1 VIRPDAGSTPA
12 RLRAFPIGTTVAELS
27 LANERRLDMYARIGI
42 AALAMGA
49 VAMLGCERK
58 ERVNKEGE
66 REVQVS
72 PARPAEPSPARP
84 EKSVK
89 KSVSSASAV
98 SSIVEARCDRESR
111 CENMGANKKYKSWQ
125 QCKQEIATKSNDKIG
140 APECPGGIDSHELS
154 ECLTE
159 IRNEGCGNPLDTL
172 ERVAACNSADLCID
186 KP

>member
-1 VIRPDAGSTPA
+1 
-12 RLRAFPIGTTVAELS
+12 
-27 LANERRLDMYARIGI
+27 MYARIGI
-42 AALAMGA
+42 TALAVGA

-58 ERVNKEGE
+58 ERVNEEGE

-72 PARPAEPSPARP
+72 PARPANEPAPARS
-84 EKSVK
+84 EKEKMVK

-98 SSIVEARCDRESR
+98 SSIVDARCDREAR
-111 CENMGANKKYKSWQ
+111 CENIGANKKYKSWQ
-125 QCKQEIATKSNDKIG
+125 QCNQEIAKKSSDKIG